1 MPFLLFGDPRMALRA
16 SNAVAIAMLF
26 GCGYGLGRYGGYSPW
41 TTGLSMV
48 VLGLVLVG
56 ITIALGG

>member
-1 MPFLLFGDPRMALRA
+1 MRA
-16 SNAVAIAMLF
+16 SNAVAIVLLF
-26 GCGYGLGRYGGYSPW
+26 VTGFFFGRVSQLPSVAVGL
-41 TTGLSMV
+41 TMV